1 MKKCRIEPC
10 KDGKQASNCNTFSGF
25 FLFSKF
31 FKFSREV
38 RAGAPPEVNLLTRL
52 TAGQKLAVT
61 PIPERLAALES

>member
-1 MKKCRIEPC
+1 LNLATTENKLLTAIRFP
-10 KDGKQASNCNTFSGF
+10 DF
-25 FLFSKF
+25 FLFTKF